1 MGTKIPRE
9 IRLEVIRNWLQGKT
23 RDQIAYEVHIGAGT
37 VSGIIKEYRSGDLD
51 ADLLREVALN
61 LKNTGLDILSF
72 ASLVRLRAILKEKEW
87 ILGVWPG
94 QNKEDDDE
102 LDQAPEKKMESLI
115 MSIEVFC
122 YKENLSVKQFFDF
135 VHTMYLTA
143 EKLDIPL
150 ESFPNHIE
158 EQKAQ
163 IENLSEQIKYFKS
176 EKQIALE
183 NYQTTEERLE
193 EFRMSRPMFEEGQ
206 QLKQKLEQVTKE
218 RDEYKID
225 LDHERIWN
233 RKTREH
239 EWSILVP
246 ELDKANKDLGSNQA
260 LTPKNLKEMVMNVYH
275 YPSTN
280 VDIIRE
286 LRECRIGNTKGKLN
300 KYNEPSKPF
309 KPI

>member
-1 MGTKIPRE
+1 M
-9 IRLEVIRNWLQGKT
+9 
-23 RDQIAYEVHIGAGT
+23 
-37 VSGIIKEYRSGDLD
+37 
-51 ADLLREVALN
+51 
-61 LKNTGLDILSF
+61 GLDILSF

-102 LDQAPEKKMESLI
+102 LDQALEKKMESSI
-115 MSIEVFC
+115 ISIEVFC
-122 YKENLSVKQFFDF
+122 YKENLSVKQFLDC
-135 VHTMYLTA
+135 VYTMYLTA

-163 IENLSEQIKYFKS
+163 IENLSEQIKYFES

-193 EFRMSRPMFEEGQ
+193 EFSMSTPMFDENR

-218 RDEYKID
+218 RDQYKID

-233 RKTREH
+233 RKTEEH
-239 EWSILVP
+239 VWSIL
-246 ELDKANKDLGSNQA
+246 ESGLDKANEDLGSNQA
-260 LTPKNLKEMVMNVYH
+260 LTPNNLKEMVMNVYY

-286 LRECRIGNTKGKLN
+286 LRKRHTGEHKEK
-300 KYNEPSKPF
+300 S
-309 KPI
+309 